1 MDEIVVSS
9 WCWLGGMTTTVK
21 SAVKSGFIVE
31 YKAPHKLT
39 LAHFR
44 CILCPNRSPLELNRV
59 INQARVPSP
68 EEPPV
73 QFENHAERLVAA
85 VVAQTFSY
93 IVKIIPLPERL
104 PSFEIVDLEA
114 RLLATIGPHKHIVER
129 AQRGS
134 IARFFEEHRP
144 TRQQKLA
151 WACQATEAIAA
162 IHCDINVNNLLLHDN
177 LAVKLCDFQGRLLQP
192 NGNVDKDGLARE
204 NIKSFTHR
212 ADPNYS
218 DRITDIF
225 ALESTFY
232 HIMRATSRFRTR
244 ILSMMRNKSS

>member
-1 MDEIVVSS
+1 
-9 WCWLGGMTTTVK
+9 MTTTVK

-93 IVKIIPLPERL
+93 IVKTQ
-104 PSFEIVDLEA
+104 
-114 RLLATIGPHKHIVER
+114 LLATIGPHKHIIER

-151 WACQATEAIAA
+151 WARQATEAIAA